1 MSVTDHSSLL
11 QSLQLHDELQT
22 AVDERTLKIID
33 RRRRTAVVKRRG
45 WLVRRMLLAAD
56 VLGLVSALLLAE
68 WLAPAGDDVD
78 AYSPVLEILAFLA
91 TVPAWV
97 VITKLYGLYDHD
109 DERANHSTAD
119 DFGGVFHMVTVC
131 TWLVIVVTYLT
142 GIAHPSA
149 QKLAVFWAVAIALVC
164 VARAAART
172 LARRNAAY
180 VQNTVIVGAGDVGQL
195 FAKKVLN
202 HPEYGINLVGFVDA
216 KPKERRKDLEHVPL
230 LGDIGRLS
238 AIVRVLDVER
248 VIIAF
253 SNDSHEETLELLRSV
268 QDLDVQIDIVP
279 RLFEFVGSGLEIH
292 TIEGLPLL
300 GLPPLRL
307 SRSSRLLKRATDLVL
322 TIPALLVLAPVF
334 ALLALMIKV
343 DSPGPVFFR
352 QVRMG
357 AAGRTFRIFKF
368 RSMHADA
375 ENRKQEVAHLNRH
388 LAPGGDPR
396 MFKIVGD
403 PRVTRVGK
411 LLRRFS
417 LDELPQL
424 LNVLVGQMSLVG
436 PRPLILDEDQ
446 YVERWA
452 RQRLSLKPGVTG
464 PWQVLGRSEIPFA
477 EMVRLDYLYVTRWS
491 LMGDLRLMALTIP
504 ALFRRSTA
512 DLWLPAPSAAE

>member
-1 MSVTDHSSLL
+1 MSVTDRTPLL
-11 QSLQLHDELQT
+11 QSLQLQEELRT
-22 AVDERTLKIID
+22 TVGDRTLQILD

-56 VLGLVSALLLAE
+56 VVGLVSALLVAQ
-68 WLAPAGDDVD
+68 WLAPSVDSVD
-78 AYSPVLEILAFLA
+78 AYSPRLEIFAFLL
-91 TVPAWV
+91 TVPAWI

-131 TWLVIVVTYLT
+131 TWLVIVVTNLSD
-142 GIAHPSA
+142 IAHPSA
-149 QKLAVFWAVAIALVC
+149 QKLVVFWAAAIAFVC
-164 VARAAART
+164 LARAGARA
-172 LARRNAAY
+172 LARRNEAY
-180 VQNTVIVGAGDVGQL
+180 VQNTVILGAGDVGQL
-195 FAKKVLN
+195 LAKKVLN

-216 KPKERRKDLEHVPL
+216 NPKERREDLEHVAL
-230 LGDIGRLS
+230 LGDAGRLP
-238 AIVRVLDVER
+238 AIVRLLDVER
-248 VIIAF
+248 VIVAF
-253 SNDSHEETLELLRSV
+253 SNDTHEETLELLRSV
-268 QDLDVQIDIVP
+268 KDLEVQIDIVP
-279 RLFEFVGSGLEIH
+279 RLFEFVGPGVEIH
-292 TIEGLPLL
+292 TVEGLPLI

-307 SRSSRLLKRATDLVL
+307 SRSSRLLKRATDLAL
-322 TIPALLVLAPVF
+322 TIPTLVVLAPVL

-352 QVRMG
+352 QVRVG
-357 AAGRTFRIFKF
+357 TAGRPFRIFKF

-375 ENRKQEVAHLNRH
+375 EERKHEFAHLNRH
-388 LAPGGDPR
+388 LVPGGDPR

-411 LLRRFS
+411 LLRRFA

-424 LNVLVGQMSLVG
+424 LNVLVGEMSLVG

-446 YVERWA
+446 HVERWA
-452 RQRLSLKPGVTG
+452 RQRLNLKPGVTG

-504 ALFRRSTA
+504 ALCRRATA
-512 DLWLPAPSAAE
+512 V

>member
-1 MSVTDHSSLL
+1 LL
-11 QSLQLHDELQT
+11 QSLQLHEELET
-22 AVDERTLKIID
+22 TVDERTLQILE

-56 VLGLVSALLLAE
+56 VIGLVSALLLAE
-68 WLAPAGDDVD
+68 WLVPVRDSTD
-78 AYSPVLEILAFLA
+78 AYSPQLEVLAFLL

-97 VITKLYGLYDHD
+97 VITKLYGLYNRD

-131 TWLVIVVTYLT
+131 TWLVIVVTQLSPV
-142 GIAHPSA
+142 AHPTPE
-149 QKLAVFWAVAIALVC
+149 KLVVFWAVAIALIC
-164 VARAAART
+164 LARAGARV
-172 LARRNAAY
+172 LARRNLAY
-180 VQNTVIVGAGDVGQL
+180 IQNTVIVGAGDVGQL

-216 KPKERRKDLEHVPL
+216 NPKERRQDLEHVAL
-230 LGDIGRLS
+230 LGDSGRLP
-238 AIVRVLDVER
+238 AIVRALDVER
-248 VIIAF
+248 VIVAF
-253 SNDSHEETLELLRSV
+253 SNDTHEETLDLLRSV
-268 QDLDVQIDIVP
+268 EDLDVQIDIVP
-279 RLFEFVGSGLEIH
+279 RLFEFVGPGVEIH
-292 TIEGLPLL
+292 TVEGLPLL

-307 SRSSRLLKRATDLVL
+307 SRSSRLLKRATDLAL
-322 TIPALLVLAPVF
+322 TVPALVLLAPLLT
-334 ALLALMIKV
+334 LLALMIKV

-357 AAGRTFRIFKF
+357 AEGRTFRIFKF
-368 RSMHADA
+368 RSMYADA
-375 ENRKQEVAHLNRH
+375 DGRKHEFAHLNRH

-396 MFKIVGD
+396 MFKIVDD
-403 PRVTRVGK
+403 PRVTPVGRF
-411 LLRRFS
+411 LRRFS

-424 LNVLVGQMSLVG
+424 LNVLIGEMSLVG

-446 YVERWA
+446 HVQRWA
-452 RQRLSLKPGVTG
+452 RQRLNLKPGVTG

-504 ALFRRSTA
+504 ALCRRS
-512 DLWLPAPSAAE
+512 SAW

>member
-1 MSVTDHSSLL
+1 MSVTNHSPLL
-11 QSLQLHDELQT
+11 ETLRLREELDT
-22 AVDERTLKIID
+22 TLNERTLQILD
-33 RRRRTAVVKRRG
+33 RRRRTAVIKRRG

-56 VLGLVSALLLAE
+56 VVGLLSALLLAE
-68 WLAPAGDDVD
+68 WLAPTRGSVD
-78 AYSPVLEILAFLA
+78 AYSPQLEVLAFLA

-97 VITKLYGLYDHD
+97 VIAKLYGLYDRD

-119 DFGGVFHMVTVC
+119 EFGGVFHMVTVC
-131 TWLVIVVTYLT
+131 TWLVTAVTYVT
-142 GIAHPSA
+142 GIANPSA
-149 QKLAVFWAVAIALVC
+149 QKLVVFWGVAIAFVC
-164 VARAAART
+164 IARAAART
-172 LARRNAAY
+172 LARRSAAY
-180 VQNTVIVGAGDVGQL
+180 VQNTVIIGAGDVGQL
-195 FAKKVLN
+195 FAKKLLN
-202 HPEYGINLVGFVDA
+202 HPEYGMNLVGFVDA
-216 KPKERRKDLEHVPL
+216 KPKERLEDLEHVAL
-230 LGDIGRLS
+230 LGDIGRLP
-238 AIVRVLDVER
+238 AIVRFLDVER
-248 VIIAF
+248 VVVAF

-268 QDLDVQIDIVP
+268 EDLDVQIDIVP
-279 RLFEFVGSGLEIH
+279 RLFEFVGPGVEIH
-292 TIEGLPLL
+292 TVEGLPLI

-307 SRSSRLLKRATDLVL
+307 SRSSRLLKRATDLAL
-322 TIPALLVLAPVF
+322 TMPALVVLAPVF
-334 ALLALMIKV
+334 ALLALLIKL

-368 RSMHADA
+368 RSMHVDA
-375 ENRKQEVAHLNRH
+375 EERKHEVAHLNRH

-411 LLRRFS
+411 VLRRFS

-446 YVERWA
+446 HVERWA
-452 RQRLSLKPGVTG
+452 RQRLNLKPGMTG

-491 LMGDLRLMALTIP
+491 LMLDLRLIALTIP

-512 DLWLPAPSAAE
+512 DLWLPTSS

>member
-1 MSVTDHSSLL
+1 MSVTNQSPLL
-11 QSLQLHDELQT
+11 QSLQLQEELRT
-22 AVDERTLKIID
+22 AVDERTLQILD

-45 WLVRRMLLAAD
+45 WLVRRMLLLAD
-56 VLGLVSALLLAE
+56 VVGLVGALLVAQ
-68 WLAPAGDDVD
+68 WLAPAVDSAD
-78 AYSPVLEILAFLA
+78 AYSPGREILAFLL
-91 TVPAWV
+91 TIPAWV

-131 TWLVIVVTYLT
+131 TWLVIVVTYLSD
-142 GIAHPSA
+142 IAHPTV
-149 QKLAVFWAVAIALVC
+149 QKLVVFWAAAITLVC
-164 VARAAART
+164 IARAGARA
-172 LARRNAAY
+172 LARRNEAY

-202 HPEYGINLVGFVDA
+202 HPEYGINLVGFVDT
-216 KPKERRKDLEHVPL
+216 KPKDRRQDLEHVSV
-230 LGDIGRLS
+230 LGDSGRLP
-238 AIVRVLDVER
+238 AIVRLLDVER
-248 VIIAF
+248 IIVAF
-253 SNDSHEETLELLRSV
+253 SNDSHEETIELLRSV
-268 QDLDVQIDIVP
+268 KDLEVQIDIVP
-279 RLFEFVGSGLEIH
+279 RLFEFVGPGVEIH
-292 TIEGLPLL
+292 TIEGLPLV

-307 SRSSRLLKRATDLVL
+307 SRSSRLLKRATDLAL
-322 TIPALLVLAPVF
+322 TIPTLVVLAPVLAF
-334 ALLALMIKV
+334 LALMIKI

-352 QVRMG
+352 QVRVG
-357 AAGRTFRIFKF
+357 AAGQTFRIFKF

-375 ENRKQEVAHLNRH
+375 EERKHEFAHLNRH

-424 LNVLVGQMSLVG
+424 LNVAIGQMSLVG
-436 PRPLILDEDQ
+436 PRPLILDEDR
-446 YVERWA
+446 YVEQWA
-452 RQRLSLKPGVTG
+452 RQRLNLKPGVTG

-477 EMVRLDYLYVTRWS
+477 EMVRLDYHYVTRWS

-504 ALFRRSTA
+504 ALCRRATA
-512 DLWLPAPSAAE
+512 M

>member
-1 MSVTDHSSLL
+1 MSATDQTPLL
-11 QSLQLHDELQT
+11 QSLQLQEELRT
-22 AVDERTLKIID
+22 TVDERTLQILD

-56 VLGLVSALLLAE
+56 VVGLVSALLLAQ
-68 WLAPAGDDVD
+68 WLAPASDSADT
-78 AYSPVLEILAFLA
+78 YSPRMEILAFLL

-131 TWLVIVVTYLT
+131 TWLVGVVTYLS

-149 QKLAVFWAVAIALVC
+149 QKLVVFWALAIAFVC
-164 VARAAART
+164 IARAGARA
-172 LARRNAAY
+172 LARRNEAY

-216 KPKERRKDLEHVPL
+216 KPKERRQDLEHVAL
-230 LGDIGRLS
+230 LGDAGRLP
-238 AIVRVLDVER
+238 AIVRLLDVER
-248 VIIAF
+248 VIVAF

-268 QDLDVQIDIVP
+268 EDLEVQIDIVP
-279 RLFEFVGSGLEIH
+279 RLFEFVGSGVEIH
-292 TIEGLPLL
+292 MVEGLPLI

-307 SRSSRLLKRATDLVL
+307 SRSSRLLKRVTDLGL
-322 TIPALLVLAPVF
+322 TIPTVVVLTPLF
-334 ALLALMIKV
+334 GLLALIIKI

-352 QVRMG
+352 QIRMG
-357 AAGRTFRIFKF
+357 VGGRTFRIFKF
-368 RSMHADA
+368 RSMHDNAD
-375 ENRKQEVAHLNRH
+375 ERKHEVAHLNRH

-396 MFKIVGD
+396 MFKIVDD

-411 LLRRFS
+411 LLRRFC

-424 LNVLVGQMSLVG
+424 LNVLAGEMSLVG

-446 YVERWA
+446 HVERWA
-452 RQRLSLKPGVTG
+452 RQRLNLKPGVTG

-477 EMVRLDYLYVTRWS
+477 EMVRLDYLYVRRWS
-491 LMGDLRLMALTIP
+491 LMGDLRLIALTIP
-504 ALFRRSTA
+504 ALCRR
-512 DLWLPAPSAAE
+512 AAAA

>member
-1 MSVTDHSSLL
+1 MSVTDQTPLL
-11 QSLQLHDELQT
+11 QSLQLQDELRST
-22 AVDERTLKIID
+22 VDQRTLQILD

-56 VLGLVSALLLAE
+56 VLGLVSAVLVAQ
-68 WLAPAGDDVD
+68 WLAPAVDSAD
-78 AYSPVLEILAFLA
+78 AYSPRLEIFAFLL
-91 TVPAWV
+91 TIPAWI

-131 TWLVIVVTYLT
+131 TWLVFVVTYLND
-142 GIAHPSA
+142 IAHPTA
-149 QKLAVFWAVAIALVC
+149 QKLVVFWTAAIAFVC
-164 VARAAART
+164 LARAGARA
-172 LARRNAAY
+172 LARRNPAY
-180 VQNTVIVGAGDVGQL
+180 VQNAVIVGAGDVGQL

-202 HPEYGINLVGFVDA
+202 HPEYGLNLVGFVDA
-216 KPKERRKDLEHVPL
+216 KPKERQSDLEDVAL
-230 LGDIGRLS
+230 LGDAGRLP
-238 AIVRVLDVER
+238 AIVRLLDVER
-248 VIIAF
+248 VIVAF
-253 SNDSHEETLELLRSV
+253 SNDSHEETLELLRAV
-268 QDLDVQIDIVP
+268 QDLEVQIDIVP
-279 RLFEFVGSGLEIH
+279 RLFEFVGPGVEIH
-292 TIEGLPLL
+292 TVEGLPLL

-307 SRSSRLLKRATDLVL
+307 SRSSRLLKRTMDLAL
-322 TIPALLVLAPVF
+322 TIPTLVVLTPVF

-352 QVRMG
+352 QVRVG
-357 AAGRTFRIFKF
+357 TAGCTFRIFKF

-375 ENRKQEVAHLNRH
+375 EERKHEVAHLNRH
-388 LAPGGDPR
+388 LAPGGDAR

-424 LNVLVGQMSLVG
+424 LNVVIGEMSLVG

-452 RQRLSLKPGVTG
+452 RQRLNLKPGVTG
-464 PWQVLGRSEIPFA
+464 AWQVLGRSEIPFA

-491 LMGDLRLMALTIP
+491 LMGDLRLIALTIP
-504 ALFRRSTA
+504 ALCRRATA
-512 DLWLPAPSAAE
+512 L

>member
-1 MSVTDHSSLL
+1 MSVTDRTPLL
-11 QSLQLHDELQT
+11 QSLQLQEELRT
-22 AVDERTLKIID
+22 TVGDRTLQILE

-45 WLVRRMLLAAD
+45 WLLRRMLLAAD
-56 VLGLVSALLLAE
+56 VVGLVSALLVAQR
-68 WLAPAGDDVD
+68 LAPSVDNVD
-78 AYSPVLEILAFLA
+78 AYSPGKEIFAFLL
-91 TVPAWV
+91 TVPAWI

-131 TWLVIVVTYLT
+131 TWLVIVVTYLSD
-142 GIAHPSA
+142 IANPTA
-149 QKLAVFWAVAIALVC
+149 QKLVVFWAAAIAFICL
-164 VARAAART
+164 ARAGARA
-172 LARRNAAY
+172 LARRNDAY

-195 FAKKVLN
+195 FAKKVRN
-202 HPEYGINLVGFVDA
+202 HPEYGINLVGFVDT
-216 KPKERRKDLEHVPL
+216 KPKERRGDLEDVAL
-230 LGDIGRLS
+230 LGDAGRLP
-238 AIVRVLDVER
+238 AIVRLLDVER
-248 VIIAF
+248 VIVAF
-253 SNDSHEETLELLRSV
+253 SNDSHEETLELLRAV
-268 QDLDVQIDIVP
+268 QDLEVQIDIVP
-279 RLFEFVGSGLEIH
+279 RLFEFVGPGVEIH
-292 TIEGLPLL
+292 TVEGLPLI

-307 SRSSRLLKRATDLVL
+307 SRSSRLLKRATDLAL
-322 TIPALLVLAPVF
+322 TIPTLVVLTPVF
-334 ALLALMIKV
+334 ALLALMIKI
-343 DSPGPVFFR
+343 DSRGPVFFR
-352 QVRMG
+352 QVRVG
-357 AAGRTFRIFKF
+357 AAGSTFRICKF

-375 ENRKQEVAHLNRH
+375 EERKHEVAHLNRH
-388 LAPGGDPR
+388 LGPGGDPR

-424 LNVLVGQMSLVG
+424 FNVVVGQMSLVG

-452 RQRLSLKPGVTG
+452 RQRLNLKPGVTG

-504 ALFRRSTA
+504 ALCRRATA
-512 DLWLPAPSAAE
+512 V

>member
-1 MSVTDHSSLL
+1 MSVTDQTPLL
-11 QSLQLHDELQT
+11 QSLQLQEELRT
-22 AVDERTLKIID
+22 TVDERTLQILE

-56 VLGLVSALLLAE
+56 VLGLVSALVVAQ
-68 WLAPAGDDVD
+68 WLAPAVDSAD
-78 AYSPVLEILAFLA
+78 AYSPRLEIFAFLLSI
-91 TVPAWV
+91 PAWV

-131 TWLVIVVTYLT
+131 TWLVIVVTYLSD
-142 GIAHPSA
+142 IAHPTA
-149 QKLAVFWAVAIALVC
+149 QKLVVFWAAAIAFVC
-164 VARAAART
+164 LGRAGARA
-172 LARRNAAY
+172 LARRNVAY

-195 FAKKVLN
+195 FAKKLLN
-202 HPEYGINLVGFVDA
+202 HPEYGINLIGFVDA
-216 KPKERRKDLEHVPL
+216 KPKERQEDLEEVAL
-230 LGDIGRLS
+230 LGDAGRLP
-238 AIVRVLDVER
+238 AIVRLLDVER
-248 VIIAF
+248 VIVAF
-253 SNDSHEETLELLRSV
+253 SNDSHEETLELLRAV
-268 QDLDVQIDIVP
+268 QDLEVQIDIVP
-279 RLFEFVGSGLEIH
+279 RLFEFVGPGIEIH
-292 TIEGLPLL
+292 TVEGLPLL

-307 SRSSRLLKRATDLVL
+307 SRSSRLLKRTTDLAL
-322 TIPALLVLAPVF
+322 TIPTLVVLTPVF

-352 QVRMG
+352 QVRVG
-357 AAGRTFRIFKF
+357 TAGRTFRIFKF

-375 ENRKQEVAHLNRH
+375 EERKHEFAHLNRH

-411 LLRRFS
+411 LLRRFA

-424 LNVLVGQMSLVG
+424 FNVLVGEMSLVG
-436 PRPLILDEDQ
+436 PRPLILDEDRH
-446 YVERWA
+446 VERWA
-452 RQRLSLKPGVTG
+452 RQRLNLKPGVTG
-464 PWQVLGRSEIPFA
+464 PWQVLGRSGIPFA

-504 ALFRRSTA
+504 ALCRRATA
-512 DLWLPAPSAAE
+512 M

>member
-1 MSVTDHSSLL
+1 MSVTDKTPLL
-11 QSLQLHDELQT
+11 QSLQLHEELET
-22 AVDERTLKIID
+22 TVDERTLQILD

-45 WLVRRMLLAAD
+45 WLVRRMLLSAD
-56 VLGLVSALLLAE
+56 VVGLVSALLLAE
-68 WLAPAGDDVD
+68 WLAPVRDSADT
-78 AYSPVLEILAFLA
+78 YSPRLEIFVFLL

-97 VITKLYGLYDHD
+97 VITKLYGLYDRD

-131 TWLVIVVTYLT
+131 TWLVTVVTYLT

-149 QKLAVFWAVAIALVC
+149 QKLVIFWAAAIAFVC

-180 VQNTVIVGAGDVGQL
+180 IQNTVIVGAGDVGQL
-195 FAKKVLN
+195 FAKKFLS
-202 HPEYGINLVGFVDA
+202 HPEYGMNLVGFVDA
-216 KPKERRKDLEHVPL
+216 KPKERRKDLEHVAL
-230 LGDIGRLS
+230 LGDIGRLP
-238 AIVRVLDVER
+238 AIVRFLDVER
-248 VIIAF
+248 VIVAF

-268 QDLDVQIDIVP
+268 KDLDVQIDIVP
-279 RLFEFVGSGLEIH
+279 RLFEFVGPGVEIH
-292 TIEGLPLL
+292 TVEGLPLI

-307 SRSSRLLKRATDLVL
+307 SRSSRLLKRATDLAL
-322 TIPALLVLAPVF
+322 TIPALVVLAPVF

-375 ENRKQEVAHLNRH
+375 EERKQEVAHLNRH
-388 LAPGGDPR
+388 LAPGSDPR

-424 LNVLVGQMSLVG
+424 LNVLIGQMSLVG

-446 YVERWA
+446 HVERWA
-452 RQRLSLKPGVTG
+452 RQRLDLKPGVTG

-512 DLWLPAPSAAE
+512 DLWLPTSS

>member
-1 MSVTDHSSLL
+1 MSVTDRTPLL
-11 QSLQLHDELQT
+11 QSLQLHEELQT
-22 AVDERTLKIID
+22 TVDERTLQILD
-33 RRRRTAVVKRRG
+33 HRRRTAVVKRRG
-45 WLVRRMLLAAD
+45 WLVRRMLLTAD
-56 VLGLVSALLLAE
+56 VVGLVSALLLAQ
-68 WLAPAGDDVD
+68 WLAPARDSADT
-78 AYSPVLEILAFLA
+78 YSPQLEILAFLL

-131 TWLVIVVTYLT
+131 TWLVIVVTYLSDV
-142 GIAHPSA
+142 AHPTV
-149 QKLAVFWAVAIALVC
+149 QKLVVFWAAAIAFIC
-164 VARAAART
+164 IARAGART
-172 LARRNAAY
+172 LARRNVAY

-216 KPKERRKDLEHVPL
+216 KPKERREDLEHVAL
-230 LGDIGRLS
+230 LGDTGRLP

-248 VIIAF
+248 VIVAF
-253 SNDSHEETLELLRSV
+253 SNASHEETLELLRSV
-268 QDLDVQIDIVP
+268 EDLDVQIDIVP
-279 RLFEFVGSGLEIH
+279 RLFEFVGPGAEIH
-292 TIEGLPLL
+292 TVEGLPLL

-307 SRSSRLLKRATDLVL
+307 SRSSRLLKRATDLAL
-322 TIPALLVLAPVF
+322 TIPALVVLAPLF

-357 AAGRTFRIFKF
+357 AAGHTFRIFKF
-368 RSMHADA
+368 RSMYADA
-375 ENRKQEVAHLNRH
+375 DERKQEFAHLNRH

-396 MFKIVGD
+396 MFKIVDD
-403 PRVTRVGK
+403 PRITPVGRF
-411 LLRRFS
+411 LRRLS

-424 LNVLVGQMSLVG
+424 LNVLIGEMSLVG

-446 YVERWA
+446 HVERWA
-452 RQRLSLKPGVTG
+452 RLRLNLKPGVTG

-477 EMVRLDYLYVTRWS
+477 EMIRLDYLYVTRWS
-491 LMGDLRLMALTIP
+491 LMGDLRLIALTIP
-504 ALFRRSTA
+504 ALCRRPTA
-512 DLWLPAPSAAE
+512 G

>member
-1 MSVTDHSSLL
+1 MSVTDRTPLL
-11 QSLQLHDELQT
+11 QSLQFQEELRMT
-22 AVDERTLKIID
+22 VGERTLQILD

-45 WLVRRMLLAAD
+45 WLVRRMLLIAD
-56 VLGLVSALLLAE
+56 VVGLVGALLVAQ
-68 WLAPAGDDVD
+68 WLAPSVDSTD
-78 AYSPVLEILAFLA
+78 AYSLQLEVFAFLL
-91 TVPAWV
+91 TVPAWI

-131 TWLVIVVTYLT
+131 TWLVIVVTYLSD
-142 GIAHPSA
+142 IAHPTA
-149 QKLAVFWAVAIALVC
+149 QKLVVFWAAAIAFVC
-164 VARAAART
+164 LARAGARA
-172 LARRNAAY
+172 LARRNEAY

-195 FAKKVLN
+195 VAKKVLN

-216 KPKERRKDLEHVPL
+216 RPRERRHDLEDVAL
-230 LGDIGRLS
+230 LGDAERLP
-238 AIVRVLDVER
+238 AIVRLLDVER

-253 SNDSHEETLELLRSV
+253 SNDSHEEMLEVLRAV
-268 QDLDVQIDIVP
+268 QDLEVQIDIVP
-279 RLFEFVGSGLEIH
+279 RLFEFVGPGVEIH
-292 TIEGLPLL
+292 TVEGLPLL

-307 SRSSRLLKRATDLVL
+307 SRSSRLLKRATDLAFTIPTLVVL
-322 TIPALLVLAPVF
+322 TPVF
-334 ALLALMIKV
+334 ALFALMIKV

-352 QVRMG
+352 QVRVG

-375 ENRKQEVAHLNRH
+375 EERKQEFAHLNRH
-388 LAPGGDPR
+388 LAVGGDPR

-403 PRVTRVGK
+403 PRVTRAGK
-411 LLRRFS
+411 VLRRLS

-424 LNVLVGQMSLVG
+424 INVVIGEMSLVG
-436 PRPLILDEDQ
+436 PRPLILDEDRH
-446 YVERWA
+446 VERWA
-452 RQRLSLKPGVTG
+452 RQRLNLKPGVTG

-504 ALFRRSTA
+504 ALCRRATA
-512 DLWLPAPSAAE
+512 V

>member
-1 MSVTDHSSLL
+1 MSVTNQSPLL
-11 QSLQLHDELQT
+11 QSLQLQEELRT
-22 AVDERTLKIID
+22 AVDERTLQILD
-33 RRRRTAVVKRRG
+33 HRRRTAVVKRRG
-45 WLVRRMLLAAD
+45 WLVRRMLLLAD
-56 VLGLVSALLLAE
+56 VVGLVGALLVAQ
-68 WLAPAGDDVD
+68 WLAPAVDNAD
-78 AYSPVLEILAFLA
+78 AYSPGVEILAFLL
-91 TVPAWV
+91 TIPAWV

-131 TWLVIVVTYLT
+131 TWLVIVVTYLSD
-142 GIAHPSA
+142 IAHPTV
-149 QKLAVFWAVAIALVC
+149 QKLVVFWAAAITFVC
-164 VARAAART
+164 IARAGARA
-172 LARRNAAY
+172 LARRNEAY

-202 HPEYGINLVGFVDA
+202 HPEYGINLVGFVDTQ
-216 KPKERRKDLEHVPL
+216 PKDRRQDLEHVAV
-230 LGDIGRLS
+230 LGDSGRLP
-238 AIVRVLDVER
+238 AIVRLLDVER
-248 VIIAF
+248 VIVAF
-253 SNDSHEETLELLRSV
+253 SNDSHEDTLELLRSV
-268 QDLDVQIDIVP
+268 KDLEVQIDIVP
-279 RLFEFVGSGLEIH
+279 RLFEFVGPGVEIH
-292 TIEGLPLL
+292 TIEGLPLV

-307 SRSSRLLKRATDLVL
+307 SRSSRLLKRATDLTL
-322 TIPALLVLAPVF
+322 TIPTLVVLAPVF
-334 ALLALMIKV
+334 ALLALMIKI

-352 QVRMG
+352 QVRVG

-375 ENRKQEVAHLNRH
+375 EERKQEVAHLNRH
-388 LAPGGDPR
+388 LAPDGDPR

-411 LLRRFS
+411 LMRRFA

-424 LNVLVGQMSLVG
+424 LNVVIGEMSLVG

-446 YVERWA
+446 HVERWA
-452 RQRLSLKPGVTG
+452 RQRLNLKPGVTG

-504 ALFRRSTA
+504 ALCRRATA
-512 DLWLPAPSAAE
+512 M

>member
-1 MSVTDHSSLL
+1 MSVTNQTPLL
-11 QSLQLHDELQT
+11 QSLQLQEELRT
-22 AVDERTLKIID
+22 TVDERTLQILD

-45 WLVRRMLLAAD
+45 WLVRRMLLVAD
-56 VLGLVSALLLAE
+56 VVGLVAALVTAQ
-68 WLAPAGDDVD
+68 WLAPAADSAD
-78 AYSPVLEILAFLA
+78 AYSPHAEVFAFLL
-91 TVPAWV
+91 TIPAWV

-131 TWLVIVVTYLT
+131 TWLVMVVTNLSD
-142 GIAHPSA
+142 IAHPTA
-149 QKLAVFWAVAIALVC
+149 QKLVVFWAAAIAFVC
-164 VARAAART
+164 LARAGART
-172 LARRNAAY
+172 LARRNMAY

-216 KPKERRKDLEHVPL
+216 KPKERQEDLHEVAL
-230 LGDIGRLS
+230 LGDAGRLP
-238 AIVRVLDVER
+238 AIVRLLDVER
-248 VIIAF
+248 VIVAF
-253 SNDSHEETLELLRSV
+253 SNDSHEETLELLRAV
-268 QDLDVQIDIVP
+268 QDLEVQIDIVP
-279 RLFEFVGSGLEIH
+279 RLFEFVGPGVEIH
-292 TIEGLPLL
+292 TVEGLPLL

-307 SRSSRLLKRATDLVL
+307 SRSSRLLKRATDLAL
-322 TIPALLVLAPVF
+322 TIPTLVVLAPVF
-334 ALLALMIKV
+334 ALLALMIKI

-352 QVRMG
+352 QVRVG

-375 ENRKQEVAHLNRH
+375 EQRKHEVAHLNRH

-403 PRVTRVGK
+403 PRVTRVGN

-424 LNVLVGQMSLVG
+424 LNVVMGQMSLVG
-436 PRPLILDEDQ
+436 PRPLILDEDR
-446 YVERWA
+446 YVEQWA
-452 RQRLSLKPGVTG
+452 RQRLNLKPGVTG

-477 EMVRLDYLYVTRWS
+477 EMVRLDYHYVNRWS

-504 ALFRRSTA
+504 ALCRRATA
-512 DLWLPAPSAAE
+512 M

>member
-1 MSVTDHSSLL
+1 
-11 QSLQLHDELQT
+11 
-22 AVDERTLKIID
+22 
-33 RRRRTAVVKRRG
+33 
-45 WLVRRMLLAAD
+45 MLLAAD
-56 VLGLVSALLLAE
+56 VVGLVSALLVAQ
-68 WLAPAGDDVD
+68 WLAPSVDSVD
-78 AYSPVLEILAFLA
+78 AYSPRLEIFAFLL
-91 TVPAWV
+91 TVPAWI

-131 TWLVIVVTYLT
+131 TWLVIVVTYLSD
-142 GIAHPSA
+142 IANPNA
-149 QKLAVFWAVAIALVC
+149 QKLVVFWATAIAFVC
-164 VARAAART
+164 LARAGART
-172 LARRNAAY
+172 LARRNVAY

-202 HPEYGINLVGFVDA
+202 HPEYGINLVGFVDT
-216 KPKERRKDLEHVPL
+216 KPKERRNDLEGVAL
-230 LGDIGRLS
+230 LGDAGRLP
-238 AIVRVLDVER
+238 AIVRLLDIER

-253 SNDSHEETLELLRSV
+253 SNDSHEETLELLRAV
-268 QDLDVQIDIVP
+268 QVLEVQIDIVP
-279 RLFEFVGSGLEIH
+279 RLFEFVGPGVEIH
-292 TIEGLPLL
+292 TVEGLPLV

-307 SRSSRLLKRATDLVL
+307 SRSSRLLKRATDLAL
-322 TIPALLVLAPVF
+322 TTPTLVVLAPVL

-343 DSPGPVFFR
+343 DSSGPVFFR
-352 QVRMG
+352 QVRVG

-375 ENRKQEVAHLNRH
+375 EDRKHEFAHLNRH

-403 PRVTRVGK
+403 PRVTRVGN

-424 LNVLVGQMSLVG
+424 LNVVVGEMSLVG

-446 YVERWA
+446 HVERWA
-452 RQRLSLKPGVTG
+452 RERLNLKPGVTG

-491 LMGDLRLMALTIP
+491 LIGDLRLMALTIP
-504 ALFRRSTA
+504 ALCRRATA
-512 DLWLPAPSAAE
+512 V